1 MPSRFTS
8 TSAKGRGLSYPEQLA
23 WPKMEEYNTSRG
35 PIEMYG
41 TRGQQG
47 PPPPQLGAPV
57 RCPASRSGISS
68 SRISVDLRRVA
79 WDSYPTIVTSNLTNP
94 DLYIGVSV
102 FSGPLQH
109 GGCPRISIN
118 RHGSPPQKKDRPTW
132 KDASNPWTLCR
143 TQLVA
148 MECCCMPQP
157 ANHCHQNQG
166 WFQVRTR

>member
-1 MPSRFTS
+1 MLGPKWRS
-8 TSAKGRGLSYPEQLA
+8 TIRAVVQLKCMA
-23 WPKMEEYNTSRG
+23 LEASKAR
-35 PIEMYG
+35 
-41 TRGQQG
+41 

-118 RHGSPPQKKDRPTW
+118 RHGSPPPKKRQ
-132 KDASNPWTLCR
+132 AH
-143 TQLVA
+143 
-148 MECCCMPQP
+148 MERRKQSVDSVPHPVGRDGVLLHAAACKSLPSKP
-157 ANHCHQNQG
+157 GVVPGAHALI
-166 WFQVRTR
+166 